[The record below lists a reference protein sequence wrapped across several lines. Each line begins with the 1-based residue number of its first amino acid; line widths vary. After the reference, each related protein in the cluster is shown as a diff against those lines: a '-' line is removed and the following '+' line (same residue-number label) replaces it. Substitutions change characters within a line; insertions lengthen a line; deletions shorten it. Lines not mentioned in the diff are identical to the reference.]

1 MSLHGELDLASA
13 PLLREEIEGA
23 EAVAA
28 ELLVLDLEDL
38 KFIDSTGLRVVLE
51 AHERAGEREQRF
63 AVTRGSQQVQRLLSV
78 TGVDEHLRILA
89 SPEDLLV

>member
-13 PLLREEIEGA
+13 PLLREEIGGA

-28 ELLVLDLEDL
+28 EMLVLDLEDL

-51 AHERAGEREQRF
+51 GHERARERGQEF
-63 AVTRGSQQVQRLLSV
+63 AVTPGSQQVQRLLSV
-78 TGVDEHLRILA
+78 TGVDEHLRIIA
-89 SPEDLLV
+89 SPDDLLV